1 MDGVKLG
8 IIGLEPSSLEPPHMN
23 GCKLA
28 PPIRDPGGLDM
39 PGEERIAEL
48 REVRSRRI
56 FLWTVSLD
64 C

>member
-8 IIGLEPSSLEPPHMN
+8 IIGLETSSLEPSHMN
-23 GCKLA
+23 GCELT
-28 PPIRDPGGLDM
+28 PPVRGPGGLDM

-48 REVRSRRI
+48 REVWSRRI
-56 FLWTVSLD
+56 FLWAVSLD

>member
-8 IIGLEPSSLEPPHMN
+8 LIRLKASSFEPIHMN
-23 GCKLA
+23 GCKFT
-28 PPIRDPGGLDM
+28 PPAGGFDM

-48 REVRSRRI
+48 REVRSRWI
-56 FLWTVSLD
+56 FLRSVPLD

>member
-8 IIGLEPSSLEPPHMN
+8 IIRLEASSLEPSHMN
-23 GCKLA
+23 GCKLT
-28 PPIRDPGGLDM
+28 PPAGGLDV

-48 REVRSRRI
+48 REFWSWRI
-56 FLWTVSLD
+56 FLRSVALD

>member
-8 IIGLEPSSLEPPHMN
+8 IIGLEPSSLEPLHMN
-23 GCKLA
+23 VCKLA
-28 PPIRDPGGLDM
+28 PSIPGGLDM
-39 PGEERIAEL
+39 SGEERIAEL

-56 FLWTVSLD
+56 FLWTVPLH